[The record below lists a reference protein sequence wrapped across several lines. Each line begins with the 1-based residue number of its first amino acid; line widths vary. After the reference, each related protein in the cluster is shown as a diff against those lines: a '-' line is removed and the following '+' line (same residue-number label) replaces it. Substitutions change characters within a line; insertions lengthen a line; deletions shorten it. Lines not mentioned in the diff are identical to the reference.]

1 VRPVVVGDYQGD
13 KEIVV
18 VDGLHAGDRVVV
30 EGVLKVVAGQPVKVI
45 EPSNVTTTPAAAAVS
60 APQKK

>member
-1 VRPVVVGDYQGD
+1 
-13 KEIVV
+13 
-18 VDGLHAGDRVVV
+18 
-30 EGVLKVVAGQPVKVI
+30 VAGQPVKVI